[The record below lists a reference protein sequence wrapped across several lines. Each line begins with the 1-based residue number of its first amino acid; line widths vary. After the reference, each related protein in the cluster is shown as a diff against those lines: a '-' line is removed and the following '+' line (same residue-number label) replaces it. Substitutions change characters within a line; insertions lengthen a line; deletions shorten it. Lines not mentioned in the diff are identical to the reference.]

1 MSETK
6 LMLEIP
12 ISDVLKE
19 KEKTKLIDTLIL
31 AFKKNDISDVKVV
44 NSYYKEKR
52 ALTEPLYLILEI
64 TAIGVPI
71 ITVLVMAIWAFL
83 KESGNSKSDSSK
95 EINIEVEGLK
105 LSIKGNMTREEI
117 VELVN
122 QVVANGFNHE

>member
-12 ISDVLKE
+12 MSDVLKE

-83 KESGNSKSDSSK
+83 KESGNSKSDNSK

-105 LSIKGNMTREEI
+105 LSIKGNMT
-117 VELVN
+117 
-122 QVVANGFNHE
+122 